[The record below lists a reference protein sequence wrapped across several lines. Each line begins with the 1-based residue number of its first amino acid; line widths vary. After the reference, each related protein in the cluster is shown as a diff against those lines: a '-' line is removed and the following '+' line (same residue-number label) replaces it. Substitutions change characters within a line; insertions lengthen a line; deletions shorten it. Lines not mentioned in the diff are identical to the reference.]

1 MNTYYVYAYLRKDG
15 TPYYIGKGKGRRAWD
30 KGKNE
35 VGKPTLDRIIIVEN
49 NLTNIGALAIE
60 RRLIKWY
67 GRKDLGTGI
76 LRNQTNGGDGG
87 PGAKKG
93 TFLSTEIREKISKA
107 HLGIKR
113 KPMSEESKKKLSDSL
128 KGKNVGKIR
137 TQEQRQAMS
146 ERQKG
151 RKGTTCTQE
160 TKQKLREI
168 NLGKHK
174 APFTEEH
181 KQKIANALKGKV
193 RTAEHSSNLS
203 NSLRGRKPTDKEREN
218 YLRAMEIGRTKCE
231 HCGKIAILG
240 NYRRWHGVNC
250 KQKPI

>member
-15 TPYYIGKGKGRRAWD
+15 TPYYIGKGTGRRAWE

-35 VGKPTLDRIIIVEN
+35 VGKPESDKIIIVED
-49 NLTNIGALAIE
+49 NLTNVGALAIE

-87 PGAKKG
+87 SGAKKG
-93 TFLSTEIREKISKA
+93 NVLSSITKEKISKA

-151 RKGTTCTQE
+151 RKGTPHTEE

-168 NLGKHK
+168 NLGKHT

-193 RTAEHSSNLS
+193 RTAEHSFNLS
-203 NSLRGRKPTDKEREN
+203 KSLKGRTPTIDERKN
-218 YLRAMEIGRTKCE
+218 YLKAMEAGKTKCE
-231 HCGKIAILG
+231 YCGKTATLG